1 MGGTGEGLTGDNG
14 EEEDLL
20 GLPVGNDGDVGHGLV
35 VDELIR
41 LSGLNN
47 VVNHEDATKTAVL
60 KYLGALHLVGL
71 VKEDVVLEVVRE
83 GWWEAG
89 G

>member
-1 MGGTGEGLTGDNG
+1 M
-14 EEEDLL
+14 
-20 GLPVGNDGDVGHGLV
+20 GNDGDVGHGLV

-83 GWWEAG
+83 GKPRWWG
-89 G
+89 